1 MAIRGRQ
8 YYNLASKEAK
18 SELMVKKLRYYAR
31 FIVVAILLRQ
41 SEIINDL
48 LIELEK
54 QIVAYGQAYDPN
66 DQDEWLNVL
75 EEVRAFLNADP
86 GVSII
91 DQENN
96 NRIVTLR

>member
-1 MAIRGRQ
+1 
-8 YYNLASKEAK
+8 
-18 SELMVKKLRYYAR
+18 MVKKLRYYAR

-66 DQDEWLNVL
+66 DQAEWLNVL